1 MPMNQESTL
10 LAVMRPVS
18 AAMVACELTHVP
30 RTAIDIDLARRQHE
44 AYERALIRLGC
55 RIERLAEEPS
65 LADSVF
71 VEDTAIVLDEVA
83 VITRPGALSRRPEIP
98 SIAAALG
105 THRHLEHI
113 HAPGTLDGG
122 DVLRVGRTVY
132 VGLST
137 RSNAAA
143 IEQLGA
149 LLARRGYRVEGVPL
163 GGCLH
168 LKSAVTQVGPQLLLI
183 NPAYVE
189 RHRFADMQFVEVDP
203 GEPFAANALLIGQE
217 IIYPASNPR
226 TAQRLRQRGVTV
238 HTVDVSELEKAEGAV
253 TCCSLIFSA

>member
-1 MPMNQESTL
+1 MSTNQESTR
-10 LAVMRPVS
+10 LAVTRPVS
-18 AAMVACELTHVP
+18 AAMAACELTHVP

-44 AYERALIRLGC
+44 DYEQALIRLGC
-55 RIERLAEEPS
+55 RIERLTEEPA

-71 VEDTAIVLDEVA
+71 VEDTAIVLDELA
-83 VITRPGALSRRPEIP
+83 VITRPGAQSRRAEIT

-105 THRHLEHI
+105 KHRRLERI
-113 HAPGTLDGG
+113 QAPGTLDGG

-143 IEQLGA
+143 IGQLGA
-149 LLARRGYRVEGVPL
+149 LLARHGYRVQGVPL

-189 RHRFADMQFVEVDP
+189 PARFADMQFVQVDP
-203 GEPFAANALLIGQE
+203 GEPLAANALPIGDG

-226 TAQRLRQRGVTV
+226 TAQRLRQRGLAV

-253 TCCSLIFSA
+253 TCCSLILSA

>member
-1 MPMNQESTL
+1 MSMNRESTL
-10 LAVMRPVS
+10 LAVTRPVS
-18 AAMVACELTHVP
+18 AAMAACELTHVP
-30 RTAIDIDLARRQHE
+30 RTAIDIDRARRQHE
-44 AYERALIRLGC
+44 AYEQALIGLGC
-55 RIERLAEEPS
+55 RIERLTEEPS

-83 VITRPGALSRRPEIP
+83 VITRPGALSRRPEIK

-105 THRHLEHI
+105 KHRHLEYI
-113 HAPGTLDGG
+113 QAPGTLDGG

-163 GGCLH
+163 DGCLH

-183 NPAYVE
+183 NTAYVE
-189 RHRFADMQFVEVDP
+189 RDRFADMQFVEVDP
-203 GEPFAANALLIGQE
+203 GEPLAANALLIGQE
-217 IIYPASNPR
+217 LIYPASNPR
-226 TAQRLRQRGVTV
+226 TAQRLRQHGVAV

-253 TCCSLIFSA
+253 TCCSLVFSA

>member
-1 MPMNQESTL
+1 MAMNYPPTR
-10 LAVMRPVS
+10 LAVTRPVS
-18 AAMVACELTHVP
+18 AAMAACELTHVA
-30 RTAIDIDLARRQHE
+30 RAAIDIDLARRQHE
-44 AYERALIRLGC
+44 TYEQALGGLGC
-55 RIERLAEEPS
+55 RIERLTEEPS

-71 VEDTAIVLDEVA
+71 VEDTAVVLDEVA
-83 VITRPGALSRRPEIP
+83 VITRPGAASRRPETTA
-98 SIAAALG
+98 IASVLG
-105 THRHLEHI
+105 KYRHIEYI
-113 HAPGTLDGG
+113 RAPATLDGG

-143 IEQLGA
+143 IDQLGA
-149 LLARRGYRVEGVPL
+149 LLARHGYRVAGVPV

-168 LKSAVTQVGPQLLLI
+168 LKSAVTRVGPQLLLI

-203 GEPFAANALLIGQE
+203 DESFAANALLIGQE
-217 IIYPASNPR
+217 LIYPASNPR
-226 TAQRLRQRGVTV
+226 TAQRLRQRGLTV
-238 HTVDVSELEKAEGAV
+238 RTVDVSELEKAEGAV